1 MEKITLQRVGINY
14 NGYTAYKDEKG
25 NYYLDLS
32 LSPQSNPTT
41 LYCACPANDMD
52 GEAGFELKRNFM
64 IANPYTEK
72 EIREYNCRDKYM
84 MLSKIYHDLIAYLG
98 KNGNEEQDKQ
108 DFRYHNDKYGLWG
121 NSVDE
126 TIEEVKRRWNIIP
139 GDLKPQWCTV
149 EDIAEL
155 ERKAKA
161 AN

>member
-1 MEKITLQRVGINY
+1 MYIYLSISVSDFDLTFRPFVVICRLLFCKGI
-14 NGYTAYKDEKG
+14 
-25 NYYLDLS
+25 
-32 LSPQSNPTT
+32 
-41 LYCACPANDMD
+41 
-52 GEAGFELKRNFM
+52 AGR
-64 IANPYTEK
+64 
-72 EIREYNCRDKYM
+72 
-84 MLSKIYHDLIAYLG
+84 
-98 KNGNEEQDKQ
+98 EQDKQ

-161 AN
+161 N

>member
-32 LSPQSNPTT
+32 LSPQSNPTK

-84 MLSKIYHDLIAYLG
+84 MLSKIYYDLIAYLG
-98 KNGNEEQDKQ
+98 KTGNEEQDKQ
-108 DFRYHNDKYGLWG
+108 DFRYHNDKYGLWE

-126 TIEEVKRRWNIIP
+126 TIEDLKIRWNII
-139 GDLKPQWCTV
+139 T
-149 EDIAEL
+149 
-155 ERKAKA
+155 
-161 AN
+161 

>member
-1 MEKITLQRVGINY
+1 
-14 NGYTAYKDEKG
+14 
-25 NYYLDLS
+25 
-32 LSPQSNPTT
+32 
-41 LYCACPANDMD
+41 
-52 GEAGFELKRNFM
+52 
-64 IANPYTEK
+64 
-72 EIREYNCRDKYM
+72 M

-98 KNGNEEQDKQ
+98 KTGNEEQDKQ

-121 NSVDE
+121 NSINE

-139 GDLKPQWCTV
+139 EDLKPQWCTA

>member
-1 MEKITLQRVGINY
+1 
-14 NGYTAYKDEKG
+14 
-25 NYYLDLS
+25 
-32 LSPQSNPTT
+32 
-41 LYCACPANDMD
+41 MD
-52 GEAGFELKRNFM
+52 GEAGFELKRDFV

-98 KNGNEEQDKQ
+98 KTGNEEQDKQ

-121 NSVDE
+121 NSVNE

-139 GDLKPQWCTV
+139 EDLKPQWCTA

-155 ERKAKA
+155 EHKAKA
-161 AN
+161 TN

>member
-84 MLSKIYHDLIAYLG
+84 MLSKIYYDLIAYLG
-98 KNGNEEQDKQ
+98 KTGNEEQDKQ
-108 DFRYHNDKYGLWG
+108 DFRYHNDKYGLWE

-126 TIEEVKRRWNIIP
+126 TI
-139 GDLKPQWCTV
+139 
-149 EDIAEL
+149 
-155 ERKAKA
+155 
-161 AN
+161 